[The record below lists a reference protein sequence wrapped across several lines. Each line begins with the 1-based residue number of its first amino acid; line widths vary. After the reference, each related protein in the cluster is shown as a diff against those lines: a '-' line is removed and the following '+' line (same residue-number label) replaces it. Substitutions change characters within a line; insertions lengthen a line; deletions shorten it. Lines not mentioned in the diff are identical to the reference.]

1 MDWAT
6 LVNPIIVA
14 AVPVAVHV
22 LKRVNPHTWTYPLIA
37 GALGVT
43 ADTIAAVL
51 LNLKDLDPALGAI
64 LGLAGVG
71 FRETVNQLMQA
82 VPGGDVE

>member
-1 MDWAT
+1 MDWAS
-6 LVNPIIVA
+6 LINPIIIA
-14 AVPVAVHV
+14 AVPTAVWA

-37 GALGVT
+37 GALGVA
-43 ADTIAAVL
+43 ADAIAAVL

-71 FRETVNQLMQA
+71 AREIVNQLLAA
-82 VPGGDVE
+82 VPGEDA